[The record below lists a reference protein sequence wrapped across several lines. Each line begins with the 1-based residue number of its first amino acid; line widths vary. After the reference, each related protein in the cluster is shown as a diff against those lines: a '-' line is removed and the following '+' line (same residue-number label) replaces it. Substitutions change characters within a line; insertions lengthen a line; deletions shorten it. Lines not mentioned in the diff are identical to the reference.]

1 MKITDQDIIRTAKNL
16 RDEENEQLHVAPW
29 HSHRRFHVPAWLV
42 AVPAAAVIGFLF
54 GLWVNSASK
63 PDAPLTAMTDT
74 VYIKVKETPDLKEE
88 RGERREEREYSG
100 ARDKEQG
107 IIIQETGKT
116 TGVRRHVGNGR
127 GQESA
132 DKSQENSLSSLLSPL
147 SSEVSPTGHSIADD
161 KIRYDLLLV
170 N

>member
-1 MKITDQDIIRTAKNL
+1 MKITDQDIIRTAQNL
-16 RDEENEQLHVAPW
+16 RDEEYEQLHVAPW

-54 GLWVNSASK
+54 GLWVNSSSK
-63 PDAPLTAMTDT
+63 PDATLTAMTDT
-74 VYIKVKETPDLKEE
+74 VYIKVKEAPSDLKEE
-88 RGERREEREYSG
+88 RGERRKKREYSG
-100 ARDKEQG
+100 TRDKVQG
-107 IIIQETGKT
+107 VSIQETGKSM
-116 TGVRRHVGNGR
+116 GVRRHVGNGR
-127 GQESA
+127 QENA
-132 DKSQENSLSSLLSPL
+132 DRSQENSLSSLLSPL

>member
-29 HSHRRFHVPAWLV
+29 HSNSRFHVPAWLV
-42 AVPAAAVIGFLF
+42 AVPAAAIIGFLF

-74 VYIKVKETPDLKEE
+74 VYIKVNVPAGTESLTPNPSPTREGSRSTLQKENANTHASSKASPS
-88 RGERREEREYSG
+88 RGKGYGSATERREWLEG
-100 ARDKEQG
+100 A
-107 IIIQETGKT
+107 
-116 TGVRRHVGNGR
+116 
-127 GQESA
+127 S
-132 DKSQENSLSSLLSPL
+132 
-147 SSEVSPTGHSIADD
+147 SPTGRSIADD